1 MQIAPAAVRGGCF
14 SDWKARRMRMKNLKK
29 QGKRWLSLFVVTAMV
44 FVSVPQE
51 YLTVQAAETSENR
64 TEESKRETTSEVSA
78 AEERETTP
86 EVSAAEEGETKQT
99 DSDTEQSAAT
109 LEREESVETE
119 TTQTETKTVSSEPE
133 TESETKQETETKETE
148 TKTEGQTET
157 KTEEQTETETATLE
171 QETTSET
178 EETSEILT
186 TETETTE
193 EETTETET
201 TEEVKLEGEDNTARA
216 GGVPEIDKSQ
226 IKAEG
231 TGYTIN
237 YNSNGAITS
246 ISDNTNVTWKLDR
259 NGTLEVTGT
268 GDICRGNNYNPPW
281 ASYTREI
288 KAARINLQNATQASN
303 LFSDCTNL
311 TNIDLSDFKT
321 DKVKSMCGMFEDC
334 NSLTSEEL
342 NPYLEKFNTVNVTD
356 MSYMFENCSSL
367 TYLDLSA
374 FDTTNVTDMNYM
386 FLGCKTLTNL
396 NLSNFDTNKVKYMS
410 EMFKNCELLEHLD
423 LSSFNSENVIRMQ
436 SMFENCNSLKS
447 LELTKWTIN
456 NSLLIGMFKNC
467 NSLTDLNLSDWNFA
481 KTTDISE
488 LFYNCK
494 SLTNLTL
501 TNWNTSDITTVTNMF
516 YGCDSLEKL
525 DLSSLDLNNVTS
537 YNYSN
542 LLINN
547 EALVYIVCPPNLIK
561 GFNLPERK
569 ENAWRLETG
578 KKVTGLVTNSPEP
591 VTIYRNKTAG
601 IEFLGENCT
610 LQDASG
616 NALDLV
622 VSTVES
628 GTFGEKIVELGTK
641 DDIIFTIKPETDYT
655 VKSVTLALGEESTL
669 VLEKGSEPDQ
679 YILSPLDKEKGY
691 TRDEQIKIETV
702 PVAETTLSLT
712 YHTRIEDAIV
722 SNGTKEEKNKPKS
735 VQISNAKDT
744 SLYVKLNNAD
754 NTDFQEPVLY
764 LTIGEGGERQR
775 ITYSLNTEDTTDA
788 EKALLKQEYKIFR
801 LGRLHEDASV
811 EVTTQYILSDD
822 DIAHDN
828 TGDILWVIDKTGRLK
843 ITGKGALPRNSDGYP
858 VWYEHREQITSA
870 VVEWTATGDCR
881 YLFESCVNLTEVDLS
896 RFDVSDVRGF
906 YHMFNN
912 CQSLTSLDLSSLD
925 MQNATNTDY
934 MLNGC
939 TSLTEIKTPR
949 NLGEDIV
956 LPYKQEIQWRL
967 EDGTPVTVA
976 SKEEKESVTIDANRV
991 AIAFERDYYSA
1002 ENSFVIKDTNGNELK
1017 NGLLVPIGS
1026 KDAVTFTVEPAEGY
1040 VVRTAQINSQDST
1053 ITVETGTGINQFVVS
1068 PQDMEAGYKKD
1079 ERISI
1084 TTDTVQQYPMEINY
1098 SCGLNE
1104 IENVIIA
1111 NGSLWQEGK
1120 PSTLST
1126 SNAYDTA
1133 LYIKL
1138 NTTKQGIWRPRI
1150 EVSSTNA
1157 NGQHYYSKTLIC
1169 KQDTAL
1175 MTEKEKELSEQ
1186 GYYIYSL
1193 GGLYGDTKVDIDLS
1207 QYFQVQFTVEGFP
1220 GNVRLVHYIDNGS
1233 DPTTGKKRWIQE
1245 EIKDT
1250 LLMEKDRDTYLQ
1262 AIWEDKDSANKWCRP
1277 VFVADDPNAYL
1288 NTFSTEG
1295 IEGEV
1300 QNIRIYQDTKIDVI
1314 FSPHVI
1320 SLEYTLGDLTQ
1331 ITTNEGASITEDQRE
1346 LLIFSGDSVSLSFGL
1361 LEGLELRNVSDNM
1374 GYGWNVSENN
1384 GRYTI
1389 TLPDITR
1396 LYDIEKLQIEVYDAQ
1411 GRTALSEANCQ
1422 VTVKFRN
1429 AVKNIPV
1436 YTGEAIEAATVTVRA
1451 QYMRNNAKPAWVT
1464 LIKDKNFTVSY
1475 VNNINAGEAQMI
1487 ITAVPDSKQFR
1498 GSYIYNFT
1506 IEKAQAPES
1515 QSKIIQVEI
1524 KDQQYTQQANL
1535 SELFRIE
1542 NSDGKEMKPVRYRLS
1557 TSYNKGDV
1565 LVKEQDPTIEG
1576 SILTY
1581 TIRSDA
1587 DKTSPMANLLVYA
1600 EFDNY
1605 QDCELQINIQVVKKQ
1620 KLVLGGAIT
1629 VSDKEYDGKEV
1640 VFNTDGLQILSVE
1653 GSSEPASAEIL
1664 AQIKQELTY
1673 HYTGIDGTV
1682 YDSEQSPLNVG
1693 TYKVQA
1699 KVAEKSLDYKS
1710 DYMEV
1715 GTFKIVQRNIK
1726 VTAEDVKLYL
1736 DDTIPTQYGYHI
1748 EGLAEGDNLSTYT
1761 FLSCPIQS
1769 TATLAEYPIIV
1780 QTTAVKIANSE
1791 GKDVT
1796 ANYQITAQ
1804 DGKLTVCTPEPGS
1817 YTVTYKMSDPLRP
1830 ELDIKRSGN
1839 EAGKLIEK
1847 PVDPIAD
1854 GYVFLGWFTDAA
1866 STKEWNFAVDI
1877 IQSDITLYAGWSRTV
1892 SEDSGIALCVQE
1904 ILPQTYTGKALKPSV
1919 TVFAADGKTRLKLK
1933 TDYTVTYKNNTNAD
1947 TKTSDGDILQGGSL
1961 DDIDSSLPYVIITGK
1976 GNYAGKIYAN
1986 FHIEPAD
1993 ISKAESND
2001 SKFTLKYTDQFDEKP
2016 GKYASIVTQFKYQNK
2031 KLKYGIDYT
2040 LDVQKAGAESDSS
2053 AVSLNNKGQLPL
2065 TNGTYQLTITGIGN
2079 YSGVLSGKVL
2089 QVADKTKLLKNAKVS
2104 GISAVSNVTK
2114 EQLADG
2120 VEPNYDNL
2128 VVKLDNKILSKD
2140 TDYEVKCDDQ
2150 TNHAI
2155 GNATVL
2161 ITAKEESGYIGSKNV
2176 SFKITGAAFKANAVQ
2191 MTGWEDELPYTGKAL
2206 TQNQVVLKTND
2217 GKDLVYGTDYTTS
2230 YKNNIKKGNA
2240 TIVFTAKPSSGYTG
2254 SFSKKFKIVPMDL
2267 STALNKEDLLID
2279 GAERTDSGWKLSES
2293 VPYQKGGATA
2303 ADKISLQL
2311 KATGTTLIAGKGKDY
2326 TVSYTNNKELGTAS
2340 MILKGAGNYTGEIT
2354 IPFEIEKAS
2363 LSSLYE
2369 EGRVTI
2375 TSASIKVSYSYYD
2388 KDKTELKNSDTEF
2401 KPAVTIKDGKSKL
2414 KEGVDYTIKYLEN
2427 TRGELEDSNVLTAT
2441 IKGLGNYA
2449 IPDDDDEISLEISVN
2464 RINLSKKPVKVYWDN
2479 EDGKYTYTGEEIRPS
2494 IEVEYSPGTH
2504 KEDADEPYNPPQY
2517 DDDGNEKY
2525 PQITV
2530 RDWESISEGSDY
2542 RVEYSKNIAKGTAT
2556 IKIIGIGGYTGSVSK
2571 TFKITSK
2578 EIYYK
2583 ASEPD
2588 DEYEEDYE

>member
-1 MQIAPAAVRGGCF
+1 
-14 SDWKARRMRMKNLKK
+14 MRMKNLKK

-64 TEESKRETTSEVSA
+64 TEESERETTSEVSA
-78 AEERETTP
+78 AQQRETTP
-86 EVSAAEEGETKQT
+86 EVSAAEEGETKQL

-119 TTQTETKTVSSEPE
+119 TTQTETKSVSSEPE
-133 TESETKQETETKETE
+133 TESETKQETETKEPE
-148 TKTEGQTET
+148 TQTEGQTET
-157 KTEEQTETETATLE
+157 QTEGQTETETATSE
-171 QETTSET
+171 QETTSETEET

-201 TEEVKLEGEDNTARA
+201 TEEVKPEGEDNTARA
-216 GGVPEIDKSQ
+216 GGVPEIDTSQ
-226 IKAEG
+226 ILAEG
-231 TGYTIN
+231 DGYT
-237 YNSNGAITS
+237 G
-246 ISDNTNVTWKLDR
+246 DVKWVLDR

-268 GDICRGNNYNPPW
+268 GECCKDNTSPPW
-281 ASYTREI
+281 KDYKSSI
-288 KAARINLQNATQASN
+288 KAARINVKGATLACN
-303 LFSDCTNL
+303 LFNGCENL
-311 TNIDLSDFKT
+311 TKIDLSGFET
-321 DKVKSMCGMFEDC
+321 DNITAMYRMFQGC
-334 NSLTSEEL
+334 SSLTSEEL
-342 NPYLEKFNTVNVTD
+342 NASLKNINTSKVTNMID
-356 MSYMFENCSSL
+356 MFYGCSLL
-367 TYLDLSA
+367 TNLDLSA
-374 FDTTNVTDMNYM
+374 FDTINVTNMSYM
-386 FLGCKTLTNL
+386 FQNCSSLTNL
-396 NLSNFDTNKVKYMS
+396 
-410 EMFKNCELLEHLD
+410 D
-423 LSSFNSENVIRMQ
+423 LSTFNTTNVVNM
-436 SMFENCNSLKS
+436 SYMFDGCR
-447 LELTKWTIN
+447 
-456 NSLLIGMFKNC
+456 
-467 NSLTDLNLSDWNFA
+467 SLTDLNLNFNIFSTSNVTNMSCMFQNCSSLTDLDLSTFDVANITGSANILNMFRDCSSLTDLNLRGWNFA
-481 KTTDISE
+481 KATDIAY
-488 LFYNCK
+488 LFSGCK
-494 SLTNLTL
+494 SLTNLNL
-501 TNWNTSDITTVTNMF
+501 TDWNTSNITRIENMF
-516 YGCDSLEKL
+516 EGCESLKDL
-525 DLSSLDLNNVTS
+525 NLSSLDLSKVTS
-537 YNYSN
+537 GYSSWLKYN
-542 LLINN
+542 NN
-547 EALVYIVCPPNLIK
+547 ALESITCPAKPRSGI
-561 GFNLPERK
+561 NLPVREG
-569 ENAWRLETG
+569 NAWRDSTG
-578 KKVTGLVTNSPEP
+578 KKLTLLPTSDAFG
-591 VTIYRNKTAG
+591 TISRNKMAG

-628 GTFGEKIVELGTK
+628 GTFGEKIVDLGTK
-641 DDIIFTIKPETDYT
+641 ESVTFTIKPDTGYT

-722 SNGTKEEKNKPKS
+722 SNGTKEEKNKPES

-764 LTIGEGGERQR
+764 LTIGESGERQR
-775 ITYSLNTEDTTDA
+775 ITYCLSTEDATDA
-788 EKALLKQEYKIFR
+788 EKALLEQGYKIFR

-843 ITGKGALPRNSDGYP
+843 ITGKGALPCNSDGYP
-858 VWYEHREQITSA
+858 VWYEYREQITSA
-870 VVEWTATGDCR
+870 VVEWTATGNCF
-881 YLFESCVNLTEVDLS
+881 YLFKDCTNLTEVDLS
-896 RFDVSDVRGF
+896 GFDVSDVWGF
-906 YHMFNN
+906 ECMFYN

-934 MLNGC
+934 MLDGC

-949 NLGEDIV
+949 NLGKDIV

-1002 ENSFVIKDTNGNELK
+1002 ENSFVIKDADGNELK

-1026 KDAVTFTVEPAEGY
+1026 KDAVTFTAEPVEGY

-1053 ITVETGTGINQFVVS
+1053 IMVETGTGINQFVIS

-1361 LEGLELRNVSDNM
+1361 LEGLELQNISS
-1374 GYGWNVSENN
+1374 GWNVQKND
-1384 GRYTI
+1384 GKYTI
-1389 TLPDITR
+1389 TLSDMTHLFDVSQLRI
-1396 LYDIEKLQIEVYDAQ
+1396 DVYDPQNRISLADS
-1411 GRTALSEANCQ
+1411 GCE
-1422 VTVKFRN
+1422 VKLTFRHFR
-1429 AVKNIPV
+1429 KNIPV
-1436 YTGEAIEAATVTVRA
+1436 YTGEAIEADTVRVSVMVESGK
-1451 QYMRNNAKPAWVT
+1451 YYKPVQ
-1464 LIKDKNFTVSY
+1464 LNPKDFTVSY
-1475 VNNINAGEAQMI
+1475 ANNINAGEAQII
-1487 ITAVPDSKQFR
+1487 ITAAPNSKQYR
-1498 GSYIYNFT
+1498 GTYIHTFT
-1506 IEKAQAPES
+1506 IEKAQGPKG
-1515 QSKIIQVEI
+1515 QSKIIQAET
-1524 KDQQYTQQANL
+1524 KDQQYTYQANL

-1576 SILTY
+1576 NILTY

-1710 DYMEV
+1710 DYMDV

-1726 VTAEDVKLYL
+1726 VTAEDVRLYR

-1804 DGKLTVCTPEPGS
+1804 DGKLTVCEPEPGS
-1817 YTVTYKMSDPLRP
+1817 YMVTYKMSDPLRP
-1830 ELDIKRSGN
+1830 EFDIKRSGN

-1847 PVDPIAD
+1847 PVDPIVD

-2104 GISAVSNVTK
+2104 GISAVSNVMK
-2114 EQLADG
+2114 DQLEKG
-2120 VEPNYDNL
+2120 VELDSFE
-2128 VVKLDNKILSKD
+2128 VKLNGITLTKD
-2140 TDYEVKCDDQ
+2140 TDYEVKYIN
-2150 TNHAI
+2150 NHAI

-2161 ITAKEESGYIGSKNV
+2161 ITAKEQSGYIGSKSV
-2176 SFKITGAAFKANAVQ
+2176 SFKIKGAAFKANAVQ

-2326 TVSYTNNKELGTAS
+2326 TVSYANNKELGTAS
-2340 MILKGAGNYTGEIT
+2340 MTLKGAGNYTGEIM

-2375 TSASIKVSYSYYD
+2375 TSQSIKVTYSRPKGED
-2388 KDKTELKNSDTEF
+2388 GEEGDLKNPDTEF

-2414 KEGVDYTIKYLEN
+2414 KEGVDYTIEYSSNKRED
-2427 TRGELEDSNVLTAT
+2427 LEDSNTLTAT

-2449 IPDDDDEISLEISVN
+2449 VPNDDEISLEISVN
-2464 RINLSKKPVKVYWDN
+2464 RKSLVNKVKVEY
-2479 EDGKYTYTGEEIRPS
+2479 EKTHIYTGEEIRPA
-2494 IEVEYSPGTH
+2494 IDVEYLTGTH
-2504 KEDADEPYNPPQY
+2504 KEEESYDPPKYDENDEEIMKPV
-2517 DDDGNEKY
+2517 
-2525 PQITV
+2525 TV

-2571 TFKITSK
+2571 TFQITSK
-2578 EIYYK
+2578 EIYNK
-2583 ASEPD
+2583 DREPD
-2588 DEYEEDYE
+2588 DEDWEEDFE

>member
-1 MQIAPAAVRGGCF
+1 
-14 SDWKARRMRMKNLKK
+14 MRMKNLKK

-64 TEESKRETTSEVSA
+64 TGESERETTSEVSA
-78 AEERETTP
+78 AEQEETTP
-86 EVSAAEEGETKQT
+86 EVSAAEEEETKQP
-99 DSDTEQSAAT
+99 DSDTEQSDNTA
-109 LEREESVETE
+109 LDQEESAVETGTTEAETE
-119 TTQTETKTVSSEPE
+119 TMSSEQE

-157 KTEEQTETETATLE
+157 ETATSE

-201 TEEVKLEGEDNTARA
+201 TEEVKPESEDNIARA
-216 GGVPEIDKSQ
+216 GGVPEIDENQ
-226 IKAEG
+226 IKAQG
-231 TGYTIN
+231 NGYTTDGKN
-237 YNSNGAITS
+237 NP
-246 ISDNTNVTWKLDR
+246 DVTWVLDQ
-259 NGTLEVTGT
+259 NGTLEVIGT
-268 GDICRGNNYNPPW
+268 GECCRNNAMPSWYSY
-281 ASYTREI
+281 ASSI
-288 KAARINLQNATQASN
+288 KAARINVKGATLACN
-303 LFSDCTNL
+303 LFNGCVNL
-311 TNIDLSDFKT
+311 TKIDLSGFET
-321 DKVKSMCGMFEDC
+321 DNITAMYRMFQGC
-334 NSLTSEEL
+334 SSLTSEEL
-342 NPYLEKFNTVNVTD
+342 NASLKNINTSKVTNMLYMFYDCSSLTDLDLSAFNTTKVTNMHGMFDSCSSLINLDLSTFNTTNVVD
-356 MSYMFENCSSL
+356 MSYMFYGCSSLTDLNLNFNIFSTSNVTNMSCMFENCSSL
-367 TYLDLSA
+367 TELDLST
-374 FDTTNVTDMNYM
+374 FDISNVTGSAGILNM
-386 FLGCKTLTNL
+386 FRDC
-396 NLSNFDTNKVKYMS
+396 S
-410 EMFKNCELLEHLD
+410 
-423 LSSFNSENVIRMQ
+423 
-436 SMFENCNSLKS
+436 
-447 LELTKWTIN
+447 
-456 NSLLIGMFKNC
+456 
-467 NSLTDLNLSDWNFA
+467 SLTDLNLKGWNFA
-481 KTTDISE
+481 KATDIAC
-488 LFYNCK
+488 LFNGCK
-494 SLTNLTL
+494 SLTNLNL
-501 TNWNTSDITTVTNMF
+501 TDWNTSNITRIDNMF
-516 YGCDSLEKL
+516 DGCESLKHL
-525 DLSSLDLNNVTS
+525 DLSSLDLSNVTS
-537 YNYSN
+537 SGYASWLKYNN
-542 LLINN
+542 
-547 EALVYIVCPPNLIK
+547 ALESIICPAKPRSGI
-561 GFNLPERK
+561 NLPVREG
-569 ENAWRLETG
+569 NAWRDSTG
-578 KKVTGLVTNSPEP
+578 KRLTLLPTSDAFG
-591 VTIYRNKTAG
+591 TISRDKMAG
-601 IEFLGENCT
+601 IRFLGENCT

-628 GTFGEKIVELGTK
+628 VSFVEKIVELGTK
-641 DDIIFTIKPETDYT
+641 DDITFTVKPDTGYT
-655 VKSVTLALGEESTL
+655 VKSVILESGEESTL
-669 VLEKGSEPDQ
+669 VLERGSEPDQ

-702 PVAETTLSLT
+702 PVAETKLSLT
-712 YHTRIEDAIV
+712 YHTRIEDTIV
-722 SNGTKEEKNKPKS
+722 SNGTTETKNKPES

-788 EKALLKQEYKIFR
+788 EKALLKQGYKIFR
-801 LGRLHEDASV
+801 LGRLHEDVSV

-881 YLFESCVNLTEVDLS
+881 YLFESCINLTEVDLS

-912 CQSLTSLDLSSLD
+912 CQSLTRLDLSSLD

-934 MLNGC
+934 MLDGC
-939 TSLTEIKTPR
+939 TSLTEIKTPH

-967 EDGTPVTVA
+967 ADGTPVTVA

-1026 KDAVTFTVEPAEGY
+1026 KDAVTFTAEPAEGY
-1040 VVRTAQINSQDST
+1040 VVKNAQTNSQDST

-1300 QNIRIYQDTKIDVI
+1300 QNVRIYQDTKIDV
-1314 FSPHVI
+1314 FLSAHTI

-1331 ITTNEGASITEDQRE
+1331 ITTSEGAFISDDQRD
-1346 LLIFSGDSVSLSFGL
+1346 LIIVNGDSVSLSFGL

-1374 GYGWNVSENN
+1374 GYGWNVEENN

-1389 TLPDITR
+1389 TFPDITR
-1396 LYDIEKLQIEVYDAQ
+1396 LYDIKTLYIEIYDPQ
-1411 GRTALSEANCQ
+1411 NRTSLSDPEANCQ
-1422 VTVKFRN
+1422 VTLNFRHFP
-1429 AVKNIPV
+1429 KNIPV
-1436 YTGEAIEAATVTVRA
+1436 YTGKAIEADYVKVQVRS
-1451 QYMRNNAKPAWVT
+1451 YNSVGKPRWVT
-1464 LIKDKNFTVSY
+1464 LSKDKDFTVSY
-1475 VNNINAGEAQMI
+1475 VNNVNAGEAQMI
-1487 ITAVPDSKQFR
+1487 ITVVPNSREFR
-1498 GSYIYNFT
+1498 GSYIHTFT

-1565 LVKEQDPTIEG
+1565 LIKEQDPTIEG

-1587 DKTSPMANLLVYA
+1587 DKTSPMANLVVYA

-1605 QDCELQINIQVVKKQ
+1605 HDCELQINIQVVKKQ

-1629 VSDKEYDGKEV
+1629 VLDKEYDGKEV

-1664 AQIKQELTY
+1664 VQIKQELTY

-1726 VTAEDVKLYL
+1726 VTAEDVRLYR

-1804 DGKLTVCTPEPGS
+1804 DGKLTVCEPEPGS
-1817 YTVTYKMSDPLRP
+1817 YMVTYKMSDPLCP
-1830 ELDIKRSGN
+1830 EFDIKRSGN

-1947 TKTSDGDILQGGSL
+1947 TKTFSDGDIPQGGRGENL
-1961 DDIDSSLPYVIITGK
+1961 DDTSEGFDKRLPYVIITGK
-1976 GNYAGKIYAN
+1976 GNYTGKVYVN

-2001 SKFTLKYTDQFDEKP
+2001 SKFTLKYTDQFEAKP

-2031 KLKYGIDYT
+2031 KLKYGTNLDYI
-2040 LDVQKAGAESDSS
+2040 LDVQKAGAQSDSS

-2065 TNGTYQLTITGIGN
+2065 TNGTYQLTIIGKGN

-2104 GISAVSNVTK
+2104 GISAVSNVMK
-2114 EQLADG
+2114 EDLADG
-2120 VEPNYDNL
+2120 VKQPSL
-2128 VVKLDNKILSKD
+2128 VVMLDNKTLSPD
-2140 TDYEVKCDDQ
+2140 TDYEVKYIN
-2150 TNHAI
+2150 NHAI

-2161 ITAKEESGYIGSKNV
+2161 ITAKEQSGYIGSKNV

-2311 KATGTTLIAGKGKDY
+2311 KETGTTLIAGKGKDY
-2326 TVSYTNNKELGTAS
+2326 TVTYTNNKELGTAS

-2375 TSASIKVSYSYYD
+2375 TSQSIKVTYSRPKGED
-2388 KDKTELKNSDTEF
+2388 GEEGDLKNPDTEF

-2414 KEGVDYTIKYLEN
+2414 KEGVDYTIEYSSNKRED
-2427 TRGELEDSNVLTAT
+2427 LEDSNTLTAT

-2449 IPDDDDEISLEISVN
+2449 VPNDDEISLEISVN
-2464 RINLSKKPVKVYWDN
+2464 RKSLVNKVKVEY
-2479 EDGKYTYTGEEIRPS
+2479 EKTHIYTGEEIRPA
-2494 IEVEYSPGTH
+2494 IDVEYLTGTH
-2504 KEDADEPYNPPQY
+2504 KEDADEPYDPPQY
-2517 DDDGNEKY
+2517 DKDGNEKY

-2571 TFKITSK
+2571 TFNITSK

-2583 ASEPD
+2583 ASDPD

>member
-1 MQIAPAAVRGGCF
+1 M
-14 SDWKARRMRMKNLKK
+14 
-29 QGKRWLSLFVVTAMV
+29 
-44 FVSVPQE
+44 
-51 YLTVQAAETSENR
+51 
-64 TEESKRETTSEVSA
+64 
-78 AEERETTP
+78 
-86 EVSAAEEGETKQT
+86 
-99 DSDTEQSAAT
+99 
-109 LEREESVETE
+109 
-119 TTQTETKTVSSEPE
+119 
-133 TESETKQETETKETE
+133 
-148 TKTEGQTET
+148 
-157 KTEEQTETETATLE
+157 
-171 QETTSET
+171 
-178 EETSEILT
+178 
-186 TETETTE
+186 
-193 EETTETET
+193 
-201 TEEVKLEGEDNTARA
+201 
-216 GGVPEIDKSQ
+216 
-226 IKAEG
+226 
-231 TGYTIN
+231 
-237 YNSNGAITS
+237 
-246 ISDNTNVTWKLDR
+246 
-259 NGTLEVTGT
+259 
-268 GDICRGNNYNPPW
+268 
-281 ASYTREI
+281 
-288 KAARINLQNATQASN
+288 
-303 LFSDCTNL
+303 
-311 TNIDLSDFKT
+311 
-321 DKVKSMCGMFEDC
+321 
-334 NSLTSEEL
+334 
-342 NPYLEKFNTVNVTD
+342 
-356 MSYMFENCSSL
+356 
-367 TYLDLSA
+367 
-374 FDTTNVTDMNYM
+374 
-386 FLGCKTLTNL
+386 
-396 NLSNFDTNKVKYMS
+396 
-410 EMFKNCELLEHLD
+410 
-423 LSSFNSENVIRMQ
+423 
-436 SMFENCNSLKS
+436 
-447 LELTKWTIN
+447 
-456 NSLLIGMFKNC
+456 
-467 NSLTDLNLSDWNFA
+467 
-481 KTTDISE
+481 
-488 LFYNCK
+488 
-494 SLTNLTL
+494 
-501 TNWNTSDITTVTNMF
+501 
-516 YGCDSLEKL
+516 
-525 DLSSLDLNNVTS
+525 
-537 YNYSN
+537 
-542 LLINN
+542 
-547 EALVYIVCPPNLIK
+547 
-561 GFNLPERK
+561 
-569 ENAWRLETG
+569 
-578 KKVTGLVTNSPEP
+578 
-591 VTIYRNKTAG
+591 
-601 IEFLGENCT
+601 
-610 LQDASG
+610 
-616 NALDLV
+616 
-622 VSTVES
+622 
-628 GTFGEKIVELGTK
+628 
-641 DDIIFTIKPETDYT
+641 
-655 VKSVTLALGEESTL
+655 
-669 VLEKGSEPDQ
+669 
-679 YILSPLDKEKGY
+679 
-691 TRDEQIKIETV
+691 
-702 PVAETTLSLT
+702 
-712 YHTRIEDAIV
+712 
-722 SNGTKEEKNKPKS
+722 
-735 VQISNAKDT
+735 
-744 SLYVKLNNAD
+744 
-754 NTDFQEPVLY
+754 
-764 LTIGEGGERQR
+764 
-775 ITYSLNTEDTTDA
+775 
-788 EKALLKQEYKIFR
+788 
-801 LGRLHEDASV
+801 
-811 EVTTQYILSDD
+811 
-822 DIAHDN
+822 
-828 TGDILWVIDKTGRLK
+828 
-843 ITGKGALPRNSDGYP
+843 
-858 VWYEHREQITSA
+858 
-870 VVEWTATGDCR
+870 
-881 YLFESCVNLTEVDLS
+881 
-896 RFDVSDVRGF
+896 
-906 YHMFNN
+906 
-912 CQSLTSLDLSSLD
+912 
-925 MQNATNTDY
+925 
-934 MLNGC
+934 
-939 TSLTEIKTPR
+939 
-949 NLGEDIV
+949 
-956 LPYKQEIQWRL
+956 
-967 EDGTPVTVA
+967 
-976 SKEEKESVTIDANRV
+976 
-991 AIAFERDYYSA
+991 
-1002 ENSFVIKDTNGNELK
+1002 
-1017 NGLLVPIGS
+1017 
-1026 KDAVTFTVEPAEGY
+1026 
-1040 VVRTAQINSQDST
+1040 
-1053 ITVETGTGINQFVVS
+1053 
-1068 PQDMEAGYKKD
+1068 
-1079 ERISI
+1079 
-1084 TTDTVQQYPMEINY
+1084 
-1098 SCGLNE
+1098 
-1104 IENVIIA
+1104 
-1111 NGSLWQEGK
+1111 
-1120 PSTLST
+1120 
-1126 SNAYDTA
+1126 
-1133 LYIKL
+1133 
-1138 NTTKQGIWRPRI
+1138 
-1150 EVSSTNA
+1150 
-1157 NGQHYYSKTLIC
+1157 
-1169 KQDTAL
+1169 
-1175 MTEKEKELSEQ
+1175 
-1186 GYYIYSL
+1186 
-1193 GGLYGDTKVDIDLS
+1193 
-1207 QYFQVQFTVEGFP
+1207 
-1220 GNVRLVHYIDNGS
+1220 
-1233 DPTTGKKRWIQE
+1233 
-1245 EIKDT
+1245 
-1250 LLMEKDRDTYLQ
+1250 
-1262 AIWEDKDSANKWCRP
+1262 
-1277 VFVADDPNAYL
+1277 FVADDPNAYL

-1300 QNIRIYQDTKIDVI
+1300 QNVRIYQDTKIDVI

-1361 LEGLELRNVSDNM
+1361 LEGLELQNVSDNL
-1374 GYGWNVSENN
+1374 GYGWNVEKNN

-1576 SILTY
+1576 NILTY

-1710 DYMEV
+1710 DYMDV

-1726 VTAEDVKLYL
+1726 VTAEDVRLYR

-1769 TATLAEYPIIV
+1769 TATIAEYPIIV

-1804 DGKLTVCTPEPGS
+1804 DGKLTVCEPEPGS

-1839 EAGKLIEK
+1839 EAGMLIEK
-1847 PVDPIAD
+1847 PVDPIAE

-1904 ILPQTYTGKALKPSV
+1904 ILPQTYIGKALKPSV

-1947 TKTSDGDILQGGSL
+1947 TKTFSDGDIPQGGRGENL
-1961 DDIDSSLPYVIITGK
+1961 DDTSEGFDKRLPYVIITGK
-1976 GNYAGKIYAN
+1976 GNYTGKVYVN

-2001 SKFTLKYTDQFDEKP
+2001 SKFTLKYTDQFEAKP

-2031 KLKYGIDYT
+2031 KLKYGTNLDYI
-2040 LDVQKAGAESDSS
+2040 LDVQKAGAQSDSS

-2104 GISAVSNVTK
+2104 GISAVSNVMK
-2114 EQLADG
+2114 EDLADG
-2120 VEPNYDNL
+2120 VKQPSL
-2128 VVKLDNKILSKD
+2128 VVMLDNKTLSPD
-2140 TDYEVKCDDQ
+2140 TDYEVKYIN
-2150 TNHAI
+2150 NHAI

-2176 SFKITGAAFKANAVQ
+2176 SFKIKGAAFKANAVQ

-2267 STALNKEDLLID
+2267 STALDKEDLLID

-2326 TVSYTNNKELGTAS
+2326 TVSYTNNKDLGTAF
-2340 MILKGAGNYTGEIT
+2340 MILKGAGNYTGEVT
-2354 IPFEIEKAS
+2354 ISFDIERAS

-2375 TSASIKVSYSYYD
+2375 TSQSIKVAYSHS
-2388 KDKTELKNSDTEF
+2388 KDEDGEEGDLKNSDTVFE
-2401 KPAVTIKDGKSKL
+2401 PAVTIKDGKSKL
-2414 KEGVDYTIKYLEN
+2414 KKGVDYTIEYSSNKRED
-2427 TRGELEDSNVLTAT
+2427 LEDSNVLTAT
-2441 IKGLGNYA
+2441 IRGTGNHYVL
-2449 IPDDDDEISLEISVN
+2449 DDEISLEISVN
-2464 RINLSKKPVKVYWDN
+2464 RKSLVNKVKVEY
-2479 EDGKYTYTGEEIRPS
+2479 EKTHIYTGEEIRPA
-2494 IEVEYSPGTH
+2494 IDVEYLTGTH
-2504 KEDADEPYNPPQY
+2504 KEDADEPYDPPRY
-2517 DDDGNEKY
+2517 DKDGNEKY

-2571 TFKITSK
+2571 TFQITSK

-2583 ASEPD
+2583 ASDPD

>member
-1 MQIAPAAVRGGCF
+1 
-14 SDWKARRMRMKNLKK
+14 MKNLKK

-64 TEESKRETTSEVSA
+64 TEESERETTSEVSA
-78 AEERETTP
+78 ADQRETTP
-86 EVSAAEEGETKQT
+86 EVSEEEETKQP

-148 TKTEGQTET
+148 TQTEG
-157 KTEEQTETETATLE
+157 QTETETATSE
-171 QETTSET
+171 QETTSETEET

-201 TEEVKLEGEDNTARA
+201 TEEVKLEVEDNTARA
-216 GGVPEIDKSQ
+216 GGVPEFDEDQKI
-226 IKAEG
+226 AFG
-231 TGYTIN
+231 YGYTLT
-237 YNSNGAITS
+237 YNSDGS
-246 ISDNTNVTWKLDR
+246 IASRKENRNVTWKLDN
-259 NGTLEVTGT
+259 NGTLEVIGT
-268 GDICRGNNYNPPW
+268 GDICPGGSFYPSWSSNNPDNLNNKDY
-281 ASYTREI
+281 SSQI
-288 KAARINLQNATQASN
+288 KAARINLKGATQAAH
-303 LFSDCTNL
+303 LFQNCYNL
-311 TNIDLSDFKT
+311 TKIDLIDFET
-321 DKVKSMCGMFEDC
+321 DKIVSMEGMFDSC
-334 NSLTSEEL
+334 KSLTSEEL
-342 NPYLEKFNTVNVTD
+342 NAFLKNINTSNVKAMD
-356 MSYMFENCSSL
+356 YMFGHCSSL
-367 TYLDLSA
+367 TNLDLSN
-374 FDTTNVTDMNYM
+374 FDTTNVTDMYGMFEYCSSLTSLDLSRFDTSKVTSISRMFCGCTSLPELDLDSFNTENVKIAEQM
-386 FLGCKTLTNL
+386 FLGCTSLKNL
-396 NLSNFDTNKVKYMS
+396 DLHSWVINNLSAG
-410 EMFKNCELLEHLD
+410 
-423 LSSFNSENVIRMQ
+423 
-436 SMFENCNSLKS
+436 SMFEDC
-447 LELTKWTIN
+447 T
-456 NSLLIGMFKNC
+456 
-467 NSLTDLNLSDWNFA
+467 SLTDINLSGWSFGA
-481 KTTDISE
+481 SG
-488 LFYNCK
+488 LRRMFYNCK
-494 SLTNLTL
+494 SLTKLDIS
-501 TNWNTSDITTVTNMF
+501 NWNTSNVTDITDMF
-516 YGCDSLEKL
+516 YGCDALESL
-525 DLSSLDLNNVTS
+525 DLSSLDLNKVTLGGDTWLTNNKALES
-537 YNYSN
+537 IICPANLSTSN
-542 LLINN
+542 I
-547 EALVYIVCPPNLIK
+547 
-561 GFNLPERK
+561 NLPER
-569 ENAWRLETG
+569 EGNAWRLPDG
-578 KKVTGLVTNSPEP
+578 KKVTLLPTSNES
-591 VTIYRNKTAG
+591 VTISRNKKAG

-610 LQDASG
+610 LQG
-616 NALDLV
+616 LLDLV
-622 VSTVES
+622 GSKL
-628 GTFGEKIVELGTK
+628 GTFGEKIVDLGTK
-641 DDIIFTIKPETDYT
+641 DDITFTIKPDTDYT

-669 VLEKGSEPDQ
+669 VLEKDSEPDQ

-712 YHTRIEDAIV
+712 YHTRIEDIIL
-722 SNGTKEEKNKPKS
+722 SNGTKEEKNKPES
-735 VQISNAKDT
+735 VQISNDKDT
-744 SLYVKLNNAD
+744 SLYVKLNNAY

-788 EKALLKQEYKIFR
+788 EKALLKQGYKIFR

-858 VWYEHREQITSA
+858 VWYEHRKQITSA
-870 VVEWTATGDCR
+870 VVEWTATGNCR
-881 YLFESCVNLTEVDLS
+881 YLFEGCINLTEVDLS
-896 RFDVSDVRGF
+896 GFDVSDVWGF
-906 YHMFNN
+906 ERMFYN

-934 MLNGC
+934 MLDEC

-949 NLGEDIV
+949 NLGKNIG
-956 LPYKQEIQWRL
+956 LPYRQEIQWRL

-1026 KDAVTFTVEPAEGY
+1026 KDAVTFTAEPAEGY

-1111 NGSLWQEGK
+1111 NGSLGQEGK

-1300 QNIRIYQDTKIDVI
+1300 QNVRIYQDTKIDVFLSAHTI
-1314 FSPHVI
+1314 A
-1320 SLEYTLGDLTQ
+1320 LEYTLGDLTQ
-1331 ITTNEGASITEDQRE
+1331 ITTSEGAFISDDQRD
-1346 LLIFSGDSVSLSFGL
+1346 LIVVNGDSVSLSFGL

-1374 GYGWNVSENN
+1374 GYGWNVEENN

-1389 TLPDITR
+1389 TFPDITR
-1396 LYDIEKLQIEVYDAQ
+1396 LYDIKTLYIEIYDPQ
-1411 GRTALSEANCQ
+1411 NRTSLSDPEANCQ
-1422 VTVKFRN
+1422 VTLNFRHFP
-1429 AVKNIPV
+1429 KNIPV
-1436 YTGEAIEAATVTVRA
+1436 YTGKAIEADYVKVQVRS
-1451 QYMRNNAKPAWVT
+1451 YNSVGKPRWVT
-1464 LIKDKNFTVSY
+1464 LSKDKDFTVSY
-1475 VNNINAGEAQMI
+1475 VNNVNAGEAQMI
-1487 ITAVPDSKQFR
+1487 ITVVPNSREFR
-1498 GSYIYNFT
+1498 GSYIHTFT

-1587 DKTSPMANLLVYA
+1587 DKTSPMANLVVYA

-1726 VTAEDVKLYL
+1726 VTAEDVRLYR

-1804 DGKLTVCTPEPGS
+1804 DGKLIVCEPEPGS

-1839 EAGKLIEK
+1839 EAGMLIEK

-1947 TKTSDGDILQGGSL
+1947 TKTFSDGDIPQGGRGENL
-1961 DDIDSSLPYVIITGK
+1961 DDTSEGFDKRLPYVIITGK
-1976 GNYAGKIYAN
+1976 GNYTGKVYAN

-1993 ISKAESND
+1993 ISKAESGD

-2104 GISAVSNVTK
+2104 GISAVSNVMK
-2114 EQLADG
+2114 DQLEKG
-2120 VEPNYDNL
+2120 VELDSFE
-2128 VVKLDNKILSKD
+2128 VKLNGITLTKD
-2140 TDYEVKCDDQ
+2140 TDYEVKYIN
-2150 TNHAI
+2150 NHAI

-2161 ITAKEESGYIGSKNV
+2161 ITAKEQSGYIGSKSV
-2176 SFKITGAAFKANAVQ
+2176 SFKIKGAAFKANAVQ
-2191 MTGWEDELPYTGKAL
+2191 MTGGEDELPYTGKAL

-2293 VPYQKGGATA
+2293 IPYQKGGATA

-2340 MILKGAGNYTGEIT
+2340 MTLKGAGNYTGEIM

-2375 TSASIKVSYSYYD
+2375 TSASIKVTYSRP
-2388 KDKTELKNSDTEF
+2388 KDEDGEEGDLKNSDTEF

-2414 KEGVDYTIKYLEN
+2414 KKEVDYTIEYSEN
-2427 TRGELEDSNVLTAT
+2427 TRGELEDSNVLKAT

-2449 IPDDDDEISLEISVN
+2449 IPDDEISLEISVN

-2504 KEDADEPYNPPQY
+2504 KEDADEPYDPPQY

-2571 TFKITSK
+2571 TFQITSK
-2578 EIYYK
+2578 EIYNK
-2583 ASEPD
+2583 DREPD
-2588 DEYEEDYE
+2588 DEDWEEDFE

>member
-1 MQIAPAAVRGGCF
+1 
-14 SDWKARRMRMKNLKK
+14 MRMKNLKK

-64 TEESKRETTSEVSA
+64 TEESERETTSEVSA
-78 AEERETTP
+78 AQQRETTP
-86 EVSAAEEGETKQT
+86 EVSAAEEGETKQL

-119 TTQTETKTVSSEPE
+119 TTQTETKSVSSEPE

-157 KTEEQTETETATLE
+157 QTEGQTETETATSE
-171 QETTSET
+171 QETTSETEET

-193 EETTETET
+193 EETTETES
-201 TEEVKLEGEDNTARA
+201 TEEVKPEGEDNTARA
-216 GGVPEIDKSQ
+216 GGVPEIDTSQ
-226 IKAEG
+226 ILAKG
-231 TGYTIN
+231 DGYT
-237 YNSNGAITS
+237 G
-246 ISDNTNVTWKLDR
+246 DVKWVLDQ

-268 GDICRGNNYNPPW
+268 GECCKDNTSPPW
-281 ASYTREI
+281 KDYKSSI
-288 KAARINLQNATQASN
+288 KAARINVKGATLACN
-303 LFSDCTNL
+303 LFNGCENL
-311 TNIDLSDFKT
+311 TKIDLSGFET
-321 DKVKSMCGMFEDC
+321 DNITAMYRMFQGC
-334 NSLTSEEL
+334 SSLTSEEL
-342 NPYLEKFNTVNVTD
+342 NASLKNINTSKVTN
-356 MSYMFENCSSL
+356 MIYMFYGCSLL
-367 TYLDLSA
+367 TDLDLSA
-374 FDTTNVTDMNYM
+374 FDTTKVTNM
-386 FLGCKTLTNL
+386 FCMFQNCSSLTNL
-396 NLSNFDTNKVKYMS
+396 
-410 EMFKNCELLEHLD
+410 D
-423 LSSFNSENVIRMQ
+423 LSTFN
-436 SMFENCNSLKS
+436 
-447 LELTKWTIN
+447 TIN
-456 NSLLIGMFKNC
+456 VVDMSYMFDGC
-467 NSLTDLNLSDWNFA
+467 RSLTDLNLNFNIFSTSNVTDMSCMFRSCSSLTELDLSTFDISNVTGSAGILSMFQNCSSLTTLNLKGWNFA
-481 KTTDISE
+481 KATDIAY
-488 LFYNCK
+488 LFNGCK
-494 SLTNLTL
+494 SLTNLNL
-501 TNWNTSDITTVTNMF
+501 TDWNTSNITRIENMF
-516 YGCDSLEKL
+516 EGCKSLKDL
-525 DLSSLDLNNVTS
+525 NLSSLDLSKVTS
-537 YNYSN
+537 GYTSWLKYNT
-542 LLINN
+542 
-547 EALVYIVCPPNLIK
+547 ALESIVCPSKPQTGIE
-561 GFNLPERK
+561 LPVREG
-569 ENAWRLETG
+569 NAWRDSTG
-578 KKVTGLVTNSPEP
+578 KKLTLLPTSDAFG
-591 VTIYRNKTAG
+591 TISRNKMAG
-601 IEFLGENCT
+601 IEFLGEKCT
-610 LQDASG
+610 LQDESG

-641 DDIIFTIKPETDYT
+641 DDITFTVKPDTGYT

-712 YHTRIEDAIV
+712 YHTRIEDTIV
-722 SNGTKEEKNKPKS
+722 SNGTKEEKNKPES

-828 TGDILWVIDKTGRLK
+828 TGDILWVIDNTGRLK

-881 YLFESCVNLTEVDLS
+881 YLFESCINLTEVDLS

-925 MQNATNTDY
+925 MQNAINTDY
-934 MLNGC
+934 MLDGC

-1026 KDAVTFTVEPAEGY
+1026 KDAVTFTAEPAEGY
-1040 VVRTAQINSQDST
+1040 VVKNAQTNSQDST

-1120 PSTLST
+1120 SSTLST

-1300 QNIRIYQDTKIDVI
+1300 QNVRIYQDTKIDV
-1314 FSPHVI
+1314 FLSAHTI

-1331 ITTNEGASITEDQRE
+1331 ITTSEGAFISDDQRD
-1346 LLIFSGDSVSLSFGL
+1346 LIIVNGDSVSLSFGL
-1361 LEGLELRNVSDNM
+1361 LEGLELQNVSDNL
-1374 GYGWNVSENN
+1374 GYGWNVEKNN

-1587 DKTSPMANLLVYA
+1587 DKTSPMANLVVYA

-1682 YDSEQSPLNVG
+1682 YDSEQSPLNIG

-1710 DYMEV
+1710 DYMDV

-1726 VTAEDVKLYL
+1726 VTAEDVRLYR

-1804 DGKLTVCTPEPGS
+1804 DGKLIVCEPEPGS

-1839 EAGKLIEK
+1839 EAGMLIEK
-1847 PVDPIAD
+1847 PVDPIVD

-1877 IQSDITLYAGWSRTV
+1877 IQSDIALYAGWSRVV
-1892 SEDSGIALCVQE
+1892 SEDSGVALCVQE

-1947 TKTSDGDILQGGSL
+1947 TKTFSDGDIPQGGRGENL
-1961 DDIDSSLPYVIITGK
+1961 DDTSEGFDKRLPYVIITGK
-1976 GNYAGKIYAN
+1976 GNYTGKVYVN

-2001 SKFTLKYTDQFDEKP
+2001 SKFTLKYTDQFEAKP

-2031 KLKYGIDYT
+2031 KLKYGTNLDYI
-2040 LDVQKAGAESDSS
+2040 LDVQKAGAQSDSS

-2104 GISAVSNVTK
+2104 GISAVSNVMK
-2114 EQLADG
+2114 EDLADG
-2120 VEPNYDNL
+2120 VKQPSL
-2128 VVKLDNKILSKD
+2128 VVMLDNKTLSPD
-2140 TDYEVKCDDQ
+2140 TDYEVKYIN
-2150 TNHAI
+2150 NHAI

-2267 STALNKEDLLID
+2267 STALNNEDLLID

-2326 TVSYTNNKELGTAS
+2326 TVSYANNKELGTAS
-2340 MILKGAGNYTGEIT
+2340 MTLKGAGNYTGEIM

-2375 TSASIKVSYSYYD
+2375 TSQSIKVTYSRPKGED
-2388 KDKTELKNSDTEF
+2388 GEEGDLKNPDTEF

-2414 KEGVDYTIKYLEN
+2414 KEGVDYTIEYSSNKRED
-2427 TRGELEDSNVLTAT
+2427 LEDSNTLTAT

-2449 IPDDDDEISLEISVN
+2449 VPNDDEISLEISVN
-2464 RINLSKKPVKVYWDN
+2464 RKSLVNKVKVEY
-2479 EDGKYTYTGEEIRPS
+2479 EKTHIYTGEEIQPA
-2494 IEVEYSPGTH
+2494 IDVEYLIGTH
-2504 KEDADEPYNPPQY
+2504 KEEESYDPPKYDENDEEIMKPV
-2517 DDDGNEKY
+2517 
-2525 PQITV
+2525 TV

-2571 TFKITSK
+2571 TFQITSK
-2578 EIYYK
+2578 EIYNKYR
-2583 ASEPD
+2583 EPD
-2588 DEYEEDYE
+2588 DEDWEEDFE

>member
-1 MQIAPAAVRGGCF
+1 
-14 SDWKARRMRMKNLKK
+14 MKNLKK
-29 QGKRWLSLFVVTAMV
+29 QGKRWLSLFVVTVMV

-64 TEESKRETTSEVSA
+64 TEESERETTSEVSA
-78 AEERETTP
+78 AEQRETTP
-86 EVSAAEEGETKQT
+86 EVSAAEEGETKQP
-99 DSDTEQSAAT
+99 DSDIEQSAAT

-119 TTQTETKTVSSEPE
+119 TTQTETKSVSSEPE
-133 TESETKQETETKETE
+133 TESETKQETETKEPE
-148 TKTEGQTET
+148 TQTEGQTET
-157 KTEEQTETETATLE
+157 QTEGQTETETATSE
-171 QETTSET
+171 QETTSETEET

-193 EETTETET
+193 EETTETES
-201 TEEVKLEGEDNTARA
+201 TEEVKPEDEDNIARA
-216 GGVPEIDKSQ
+216 GGVPTVDRDKEYASGYGYDSQ
-226 IKAEG
+226 GNENK
-231 TGYTIN
+231 
-237 YNSNGAITS
+237 
-246 ISDNTNVTWKLDR
+246 NVQWFLDK
-259 NGTLEVTGT
+259 NGTLEVTGS
-268 GDICRGNNYNPPW
+268 GEICHPTISTRRPPW
-281 ASYTREI
+281 YSYLSDI
-288 KAARINLQNATQASN
+288 KAARIKLKDATTAHH
-303 LFSDCTNL
+303 LFESCTNL
-311 TNIDLSDFKT
+311 TNVDLSEFDT
-321 DKVKSMCGMFEDC
+321 S
-334 NSLTSEEL
+334 NLTST
-342 NPYLEKFNTVNVTD
+342 EK
-356 MSYMFENCSSL
+356 MFYKCTSL
-367 TYLDLSA
+367 SNLDLSE
-374 FDTTNVTDMNYM
+374 FEQFNTSKVTSMNNM
-386 FLGCKTLTNL
+386 FGDCESLTNL
-396 NLSNFDTNKVKYMS
+396 NLGDFKTDSVTNMSGMFSNCKVLTDLDVSTFDTSKVTNMYGLFEGSSLK
-410 EMFKNCELLEHLD
+410 KLD
-423 LSSFNSENVIRMQ
+423 LSTWDTSNVTDMYHMFYNCSSLESLKLTDWNTRKVTRMTNIFFNCSSLSDFIIDGWNDFSSLTDMQ
-436 SMFENCNSLKS
+436 SMFAGCNSLTNLDLSNWNVSNITNMYHMFENCRSLKS
-447 LELTKWTIN
+447 LNLSNWNTEKLT
-456 NSLLIGMFKNC
+456 NC
-467 NSLTDLNLSDWNFA
+467 NWMFDSCSSLESLDLSDLNLNNAGTVDNMFWGCKALTSITGPAGLTKSGVTLPAKDGISWRRPDGS
-481 KTTDISE
+481 KTTVLVPNYSKPI
-488 LFYNCK
+488 
-494 SLTNLTL
+494 
-501 TNWNTSDITTVTNMF
+501 TVT
-516 YGCDSLEKL
+516 CD
-525 DLSSLDLNNVTS
+525 
-537 YNYSN
+537 
-542 LLINN
+542 
-547 EALVYIVCPPNLIK
+547 
-561 GFNLPERK
+561 
-569 ENAWRLETG
+569 
-578 KKVTGLVTNSPEP
+578 
-591 VTIYRNKTAG
+591 KTG

-616 NALDLV
+616 NDLDLV

-628 GTFGEKIVELGTK
+628 GTFGEKIVDLGTK
-641 DDIIFTIKPETDYT
+641 ESVTFTVKPATGYT

-722 SNGTKEEKNKPKS
+722 SNGTKEEKNKPES

-764 LTIGEGGERQR
+764 LTIGESGERQR
-775 ITYSLNTEDTTDA
+775 ITYCLSTEDVTDA
-788 EKALLKQEYKIFR
+788 EKALLEQGYKIFR

-870 VVEWTATGDCR
+870 VVEWTATGNCF
-881 YLFESCVNLTEVDLS
+881 YLFKDCTNLTEVDLS
-896 RFDVSDVRGF
+896 GFDVSDVWGF
-906 YHMFNN
+906 ECMFYN

-934 MLNGC
+934 MLDGC

-949 NLGEDIV
+949 NLGKDIV

-1002 ENSFVIKDTNGNELK
+1002 ENSFVIKDADGNELK

-1026 KDAVTFTVEPAEGY
+1026 KDAVTFTAEPVEGY

-1220 GNVRLVHYIDNGS
+1220 GNVRLVHYIENGS

-1300 QNIRIYQDTKIDVI
+1300 QNVRIYQDTKIDV
-1314 FSPHVI
+1314 FLSAHTI

-1331 ITTNEGASITEDQRE
+1331 ITTSEGAFISDDQRD
-1346 LLIFSGDSVSLSFGL
+1346 LIIVNGDSVSLSFGL
-1361 LEGLELRNVSDNM
+1361 LEGLELQNVSDNM
-1374 GYGWNVSENN
+1374 GYGWNVEKNN

-1587 DKTSPMANLLVYA
+1587 DKTSPMANLVVYA

-1726 VTAEDVKLYL
+1726 VTAEDVRLYR

-1804 DGKLTVCTPEPGS
+1804 DGKLIVCEPEPGS

-1947 TKTSDGDILQGGSL
+1947 TKTFSDGDIPQGGRGENL
-1961 DDIDSSLPYVIITGK
+1961 DDTSEGFDKRLPYVIITGK
-1976 GNYAGKIYAN
+1976 GNYTGKVYVN

-1993 ISKAESND
+1993 ISKAESGD
-2001 SKFTLKYTDQFDEKP
+2001 SKFTLKYTDQFEAKP

-2104 GISAVSNVTK
+2104 GISAVSNVMK
-2114 EQLADG
+2114 DQLEKG
-2120 VEPNYDNL
+2120 VELNSFE
-2128 VVKLDNKILSKD
+2128 VKLNGITLTKD
-2140 TDYEVKCDDQ
+2140 TDYEVKYIN
-2150 TNHAI
+2150 NHAI

-2161 ITAKEESGYIGSKNV
+2161 ITAKEQSGYIGSKSV
-2176 SFKITGAAFKANAVQ
+2176 SFKIKGAAFKANAVQ

-2293 VPYQKGGATA
+2293 IPYQKGGAIA
-2303 ADKISLQL
+2303 EDKISLQL
-2311 KATGTTLIAGKGKDY
+2311 KETGTTLIAGKGKDY
-2326 TVSYTNNKELGTAS
+2326 TVSYTNNKDLGTAD
-2340 MILKGAGNYTGEIT
+2340 MTLKGLGNYSGEVT
-2354 IPFEIEKAS
+2354 IPFTIEKAS

-2375 TSASIKVSYSYYD
+2375 TSANIKVSYSYYD

-2401 KPAVTIKDGKSKL
+2401 KPVVTIKDGKSKL
-2414 KEGVDYTIKYLEN
+2414 KEGVDYTIKYSEN
-2427 TRGELEDSNVLTAT
+2427 TRGELEDNNVLSAT
-2441 IKGLGNYA
+2441 IKGIGNYDV
-2449 IPDDDDEISLEISVN
+2449 PDDDEISLEISVN
-2464 RINLSKKPVKVYWDN
+2464 RKSLANKVKVEY
-2479 EDGKYTYTGEEIRPS
+2479 EKTHIYTGEEIQPA
-2494 IEVEYSPGTH
+2494 IDVEYLIGTH
-2504 KEDADEPYNPPQY
+2504 KEEESYDPPKYDENDEEIMKPV
-2517 DDDGNEKY
+2517 
-2525 PQITV
+2525 TV

-2583 ASEPD
+2583 ASDPD

>member
-1 MQIAPAAVRGGCF
+1 
-14 SDWKARRMRMKNLKK
+14 MKNLKK
-29 QGKRWLSLFVVTAMV
+29 QGKRWLSLFVVTVMV

-64 TEESKRETTSEVSA
+64 TEESERETTSEVSA
-78 AEERETTP
+78 AEQRETTP
-86 EVSAAEEGETKQT
+86 EVSAAEEGETKQP
-99 DSDTEQSAAT
+99 DSDTEQSAVT
-109 LEREESVETE
+109 LEQEESVETE

-133 TESETKQETETKETE
+133 TESETKQETET
-148 TKTEGQTET
+148 QTET
-157 KTEEQTETETATLE
+157 KTEEKTETETKTEETTETETATSE
-171 QETTSET
+171 QETASET

-201 TEEVKLEGEDNTARA
+201 TEEVKLESEDNTARA
-216 GGVPEIDKSQ
+216 GGVPEIDTSQ
-226 IKAEG
+226 ILAQG
-231 TGYTIN
+231 HGYTVTFD
-237 YNSNGAITS
+237 SNGFVKNE
-246 ISDNTNVTWKLDR
+246 DNFNVTWILDK

-268 GDICRGNNYNPPW
+268 GDICRGGSTLPPW
-281 ASYTREI
+281 SSCSDQV
-288 KAARINLQNATQASN
+288 KAARINLKGATQAN
-303 LFSDCTNL
+303 LLFAYCKNL
-311 TNIDLSDFKT
+311 TKIDLSGFET
-321 DKVKSMCGMFEDC
+321 DNVISMYGMFEHC

-342 NPYLEKFNTVNVTD
+342 NAYLENINTSNVKD
-356 MSYMFENCSSL
+356 MSYMFCDCTSLTEIDLRAFNTTNVTNMSCMFDGCSSLIEIDLSAFNTTNVTNMSYMFEGCSSL
-367 TYLDLSA
+367 TEIDLRA
-374 FDTTNVTDMNYM
+374 FDTTNVTDMSYM
-386 FLGCKTLTNL
+386 FLKCTSLKKLDLHSWAVHNAIVPRMFKECTSLMDI
-396 NLSNFDTNKVKYMS
+396 NLSGWNPSGYS
-410 EMFKNCELLEHLD
+410 LIEM
-423 LSSFNSENVIRMQ
+423 
-436 SMFENCNSLKS
+436 
-447 LELTKWTIN
+447 
-456 NSLLIGMFKNC
+456 
-467 NSLTDLNLSDWNFA
+467 
-481 KTTDISE
+481 
-488 LFYNCK
+488 FYNCK
-494 SLTNLTL
+494 SLTNLDMS
-501 TNWNTSDITTVTNMF
+501 NWNTSNVTTISNMF
-516 YGCDSLEKL
+516 YGCESLKNL

-537 YNYSN
+537 GYDTWLTSN
-542 LLINN
+542 T
-547 EALVYIVCPPNLIK
+547 ALESITCPANLTRSGIK
-561 GFNLPERK
+561 LPER
-569 ENAWRLETG
+569 EGNAWRDPTG
-578 KKVTGLVTNSPEP
+578 KKVTLLVANSEKP
-591 VTIYRNKTAG
+591 IIISRNEMAG
-601 IEFLGENCT
+601 IEFIGEKCA
-610 LQDASG
+610 LQDEFG
-616 NALDLV
+616 NSLDLV
-622 VSTVES
+622 RNSTDS
-628 GTFGEKIVELGTK
+628 NNFGEKIVKLGEKEGVT
-641 DDIIFTIKPETDYT
+641 FTIQPETDYT

-735 VQISNAKDT
+735 VQISNDKDT

-775 ITYSLNTEDTTDA
+775 ITYSLNTEDTTEA

-858 VWYEHREQITSA
+858 VWYEHRKQITSA
-870 VVEWTATGDCR
+870 VVEWTATGNCR
-881 YLFESCVNLTEVDLS
+881 YLFEGCINLTEVDLS
-896 RFDVSDVRGF
+896 GFDVSDVWGF
-906 YHMFNN
+906 ERMFYN

-934 MLNGC
+934 MLDEC

-949 NLGEDIV
+949 NLGKNIG
-956 LPYKQEIQWRL
+956 LPYRQEIQWRL

-1026 KDAVTFTVEPAEGY
+1026 KDAVTFTAEPAEGY

-1300 QNIRIYQDTKIDVI
+1300 QNVRIYQDTKIDV
-1314 FSPHVI
+1314 FLSAHTI

-1331 ITTNEGASITEDQRE
+1331 ITTSEGAFISDDQRD
-1346 LLIFSGDSVSLSFGL
+1346 LIIVNGDSVSLSFGL

-1374 GYGWNVSENN
+1374 GYGWNVEENN

-1389 TLPDITR
+1389 TFPDITR
-1396 LYDIEKLQIEVYDAQ
+1396 LYDIKTLYIEIYDPQ
-1411 GRTALSEANCQ
+1411 NRTSLSDPEANCQ
-1422 VTVKFRN
+1422 VTLNFRHFP
-1429 AVKNIPV
+1429 KNIPV
-1436 YTGEAIEAATVTVRA
+1436 YTGKAIEADYVKVQVRS
-1451 QYMRNNAKPAWVT
+1451 YNSVGKPRWVT
-1464 LIKDKNFTVSY
+1464 LSKDKDFTVSY
-1475 VNNINAGEAQMI
+1475 VNNVNAGEAQMI
-1487 ITAVPDSKQFR
+1487 ITVVPNSREFR
-1498 GSYIYNFT
+1498 GSYIHTFT

-1565 LVKEQDPTIEG
+1565 LIKEQDPTIEG

-1587 DKTSPMANLLVYA
+1587 DKTSPMANLVVYA

-1605 QDCELQINIQVVKKQ
+1605 HDCELQINIQVVKKQ

-1653 GSSEPASAEIL
+1653 GSSELASAEIL

-1726 VTAEDVKLYL
+1726 VTAEDVRLYR

-1804 DGKLTVCTPEPGS
+1804 DGKLIVCEPEPGS

-1854 GYVFLGWFTDAA
+1854 GYVFLGWFTDVA

-1947 TKTSDGDILQGGSL
+1947 TKTFSDGDIPQGGRGENL
-1961 DDIDSSLPYVIITGK
+1961 DDTSEGFDKRLPYVIITGK

-1993 ISKAESND
+1993 ILKAESGD
-2001 SKFTLKYTDQFDEKP
+2001 SKFTLKYTDQFEAKP
-2016 GKYASIVTQFKYQNK
+2016 GKYASIVTQFKYQGK
-2031 KLKYGIDYT
+2031 ALKYNTDYT
-2040 LDVQKAGAESDSS
+2040 LEVQKAGAESDSS

-2065 TNGTYQLTITGIGN
+2065 TNGTYQLTITGKGN

-2120 VEPNYDNL
+2120 AEPIP
-2128 VVKLDNKILSKD
+2128 VVMLDNKTLSPD
-2140 TDYEVKCDDQ
+2140 TDYEVKYI
-2150 TNHAI
+2150 NNRAI

-2161 ITAKEESGYIGSKNV
+2161 ITAKEQSGYIGSKSV
-2176 SFKITGAAFKANAVQ
+2176 SFKIKGAAFKTNAVQ

-2311 KATGTTLIAGKGKDY
+2311 KETGTTLIAGKGKDY
-2326 TVSYTNNKELGTAS
+2326 TVTYTNNKDLGTAS
-2340 MILKGAGNYTGEIT
+2340 MILKGAGNYTGEVT
-2354 IPFEIEKAS
+2354 ISFDIEKAS

-2375 TSASIKVSYSYYD
+2375 TSASIKVTYSRP
-2388 KDKTELKNSDTEF
+2388 KDEDGEEGDLKNSDTEF

-2414 KEGVDYTIKYLEN
+2414 KKEVDYTIEYSEN
-2427 TRGELEDSNVLTAT
+2427 TRGELEDSNVLKAT

-2449 IPDDDDEISLEISVN
+2449 IPDDEISLEISVN

-2504 KEDADEPYNPPQY
+2504 KEDADEPYDPPQY

-2571 TFKITSK
+2571 TFQITSK
-2578 EIYYK
+2578 EIYNK
-2583 ASEPD
+2583 DREPD
-2588 DEYEEDYE
+2588 DEDWEEDFE

>member
-1 MQIAPAAVRGGCF
+1 
-14 SDWKARRMRMKNLKK
+14 MKNLKK

-78 AEERETTP
+78 AEQRETTP
-86 EVSAAEEGETKQT
+86 EVSAAEEGETKQP
-99 DSDTEQSAAT
+99 DSDIEQSAAT
-109 LEREESVETE
+109 LEQEESVETE
-119 TTQTETKTVSSEPE
+119 TTQTETKTMSSEQE
-133 TESETKQETETKETE
+133 TESETNQETETKETE

-201 TEEVKLEGEDNTARA
+201 TEEVKLEVEDNTARA
-216 GGVPEIDKSQ
+216 GGVPEIDKTQ
-226 IKAEG
+226 ILAQG
-231 TGYTIN
+231 HGYTVTFD
-237 YNSNGAITS
+237 SNGFLKNE
-246 ISDNTNVTWKLDR
+246 DNLNVTWILDK

-268 GDICRGNNYNPPW
+268 GDICRGGSVLPPW
-281 ASYTREI
+281 SSYSDQV
-288 KAARINLQNATQASN
+288 KAARINLKGATQAN
-303 LFSDCTNL
+303 LLFAYCKNL
-311 TNIDLSDFKT
+311 TKIDLSGFET
-321 DKVKSMCGMFEDC
+321 DNVISMYGMFEHC

-342 NPYLEKFNTVNVTD
+342 NAYLENINTSNVKD
-356 MSYMFENCSSL
+356 MSYMFRDCTSLTEIDLRAFNTTNVTNMSCMFKGCSSLIEIDLRAFNTTSVTNMSYMFEGCSSL
-367 TYLDLSA
+367 TEIDLRA
-374 FDTTNVTDMNYM
+374 FDTTNVTDMSYM
-386 FLGCKTLTNL
+386 FLKCT
-396 NLSNFDTNKVKYMS
+396 
-410 EMFKNCELLEHLD
+410 
-423 LSSFNSENVIRMQ
+423 
-436 SMFENCNSLKS
+436 SLKS
-447 LELTKWTIN
+447 LDLHSWAVHNAIV
-456 NSLLIGMFKNC
+456 SRMFKEC
-467 NSLTDLNLSDWNFA
+467 TSLTDINLSGWNL
-481 KTTDISE
+481 DDSLIE
-488 LFYNCK
+488 MFYNCK
-494 SLTNLTL
+494 SLTNLDMS
-501 TNWNTSDITTVTNMF
+501 NWNTSNVTTILNMF
-516 YGCDSLEKL
+516 YGCESLKNL

-537 YNYSN
+537 GYDTWLTSN
-542 LLINN
+542 T
-547 EALVYIVCPPNLIK
+547 ALESITCPANLTRSGIK
-561 GFNLPERK
+561 LPER
-569 ENAWRLETG
+569 EGNAWRDPTG
-578 KKVTGLVTNSPEP
+578 KKVTLLVANSEKPI
-591 VTIYRNKTAG
+591 TISRNKMAG

-622 VSTVES
+622 VSTTES
-628 GTFGEKIVELGTK
+628 GTFGEKIIDLGTK
-641 DDIIFTIKPETDYT
+641 DDITFTIKPDTGYT

-691 TRDEQIKIETV
+691 TRDEQITIEIV
-702 PVAETTLSLT
+702 SIADTTLTLT

-722 SNGTKEEKNKPKS
+722 SNGTKEEKNKPES
-735 VQISNAKDT
+735 VQISNDKDA

-788 EKALLKQEYKIFR
+788 EKTLLEQGYKIFR
-801 LGRLHEDASV
+801 LGRLHEDVSV

-843 ITGKGALPRNSDGYP
+843 ITGKGALPCNSDGYP

-870 VVEWTATGDCR
+870 VVEWTATGNCL
-881 YLFESCVNLTEVDLS
+881 YLFEGCINLTEVDLS
-896 RFDVSDVRGF
+896 RFDVSDVWGF
-906 YHMFNN
+906 KRMFYN

-934 MLNGC
+934 MLDGC

-949 NLGEDIV
+949 NLGKDIV

-967 EDGTPVTVA
+967 EDGTPVNVA

-1002 ENSFVIKDTNGNELK
+1002 ENSFVIKDTDGNELK

-1026 KDAVTFTVEPAEGY
+1026 KDAVKFTAEPAEGY
-1040 VVRTAQINSQDST
+1040 VVKNAQTNSQDST

-1157 NGQHYYSKTLIC
+1157 NGQYYSYKTLMR
-1169 KQDTAL
+1169 KEDTAL

-1193 GGLYGDTKVDIDLS
+1193 GGLYGDTRVDIDLS
-1207 QYFQVQFTVEGFP
+1207 QYFQVQFTIEGFP
-1220 GNVRLVHYIDNGS
+1220 GNVRLVHYIENGS
-1233 DPTTGKKRWIQE
+1233 DPTTGKRRWIQE

-1300 QNIRIYQDTKIDVI
+1300 QNVRIYQDTKIDV
-1314 FSPHVI
+1314 FLSAHTI

-1331 ITTNEGASITEDQRE
+1331 ITTSEGAFISDDQRD
-1346 LLIFSGDSVSLSFGL
+1346 LIIVNGDSVSLSFGL
-1361 LEGLELRNVSDNM
+1361 LEGLELRNVLDNM
-1374 GYGWNVSENN
+1374 GYGWNVEENN

-1396 LYDIEKLQIEVYDAQ
+1396 LYDIKTLYIEIYDPQ
-1411 GRTALSEANCQ
+1411 NRTSLSDPEANCQ
-1422 VTVKFRN
+1422 VTLNFRHFP
-1429 AVKNIPV
+1429 KNIPV
-1436 YTGEAIEAATVTVRA
+1436 YTGKAIEADYVKVQVRS
-1451 QYMRNNAKPAWVT
+1451 YNSVGKPRWVT
-1464 LIKDKNFTVSY
+1464 LSKDKDFTVSY
-1475 VNNINAGEAQMI
+1475 VNNVNAGEAQMI
-1487 ITAVPDSKQFR
+1487 ITVVPNSREFR
-1498 GSYIYNFT
+1498 GSYIHTFT

-1653 GSSEPASAEIL
+1653 GSSEPASTEIL

-1847 PVDPIAD
+1847 PVDPIVD

-1933 TDYTVTYKNNTNAD
+1933 TDYTVTYKNNINAD
-1947 TKTSDGDILQGGSL
+1947 TKTFSDGDIPQGGRGENL
-1961 DDIDSSLPYVIITGK
+1961 DDTSEGFDKRLPYVIITGK

-1993 ISKAESND
+1993 ISKAESGD
-2001 SKFTLKYTDQFDEKP
+2001 SKFTLKYTDQFEAKP
-2016 GKYASIVTQFKYQNK
+2016 GKYASIVTQFKYQGK
-2031 KLKYGIDYT
+2031 ALKYNTDYT
-2040 LDVQKAGAESDSS
+2040 LEVQKAGAESDSS

-2065 TNGTYQLTITGIGN
+2065 TNGTYQLTITGKGN

-2120 VEPNYDNL
+2120 VEPIP
-2128 VVKLDNKILSKD
+2128 VVMLDNKTLSPD
-2140 TDYEVKCDDQ
+2140 TDYEVKYI
-2150 TNHAI
+2150 NNRAI

-2161 ITAKEESGYIGSKNV
+2161 ITAKEQSGYFGSKSV
-2176 SFKITGAAFKANAVQ
+2176 SFKIKGAAFKANAVQ
-2191 MTGWEDELPYTGKAL
+2191 MIGWEDSLTYTGKAL

-2464 RINLSKKPVKVYWDN
+2464 RKSLSAKKVKVEY
-2479 EDGKYTYTGEEIRPS
+2479 EKTHIYTGEEIQPA
-2494 IEVEYSPGTH
+2494 IDVEWLVSVEKVYEEL
-2504 KEDADEPYNPPQY
+2504 EDDNGNPVLDENGKPKKVLVDTIYEY
-2517 DDDGNEKY
+2517 D
-2525 PQITV
+2525 
-2530 RDWESISEGSDY
+2530 SMSEGSDY

>member
-29 QGKRWLSLFVVTAMV
+29 QRKRWLSLFVVTAMV

-64 TEESKRETTSEVSA
+64 TEESERDTTSEVSA
-78 AEERETTP
+78 AEQKETTP
-86 EVSAAEEGETKQT
+86 EASAAEEGETKQP

-109 LEREESVETE
+109 LEQEESVETE
-119 TTQTETKTVSSEPE
+119 TTQTETKTMSSEQE

-148 TKTEGQTET
+148 TQTEGQTET
-157 KTEEQTETETATLE
+157 QTEGQTETETATSE

-193 EETTETET
+193 EETTETEL
-201 TEEVKLEGEDNTARA
+201 TEEVKPEGQDNTTRA
-216 GGVPEIDKSQ
+216 GGVPEFDENQ
-226 IKAEG
+226 RVDG
-231 TGYTIN
+231 GYGYTLT
-237 YNSNGAITS
+237 YNSNGSITS
-246 ISDNTNVTWKLDR
+246 AKNTEVTWRLDS

-281 ASYTREI
+281 ANYKSQI
-288 KAARINLQNATQASN
+288 KAARINLEGATQASK
-303 LFSDCTNL
+303 LFSNCTNL
-311 TNIDLSDFKT
+311 TNIDLSGFKT
-321 DKVKSMCGMFEDC
+321 DNVKSMYC
-334 NSLTSEEL
+334 
-342 NPYLEKFNTVNVTD
+342 
-356 MSYMFENCSSL
+356 
-367 TYLDLSA
+367 
-374 FDTTNVTDMNYM
+374 
-386 FLGCKTLTNL
+386 
-396 NLSNFDTNKVKYMS
+396 
-410 EMFKNCELLEHLD
+410 
-423 LSSFNSENVIRMQ
+423 
-436 SMFENCNSLKS
+436 MFENCNSLTS
-447 LELTKWTIN
+447 EALNAYFNDIN
-456 NSLLIGMFKNC
+456 INTTNVTNMSYMFKGCSSLTNLDLGKFNTTNVTNMSYMFSGCSSLTDLKLSAFNTTSVTNMSYMFSGC
-467 NSLTDLNLSDWNFA
+467 NSLTNLDLEKFNTTNVTNISYMFRNCSSLIKLDLSKFDISNVTSISDIFNGCTSLTDLKMTGWNFA
-481 KTTDISE
+481 KTTDISN

-494 SLTNLTL
+494 SLTDLKMTG
-501 TNWNTSDITTVTNMF
+501 WNTSNITTITSMF
-516 YGCDSLEKL
+516 YGCDSLESL
-525 DLSSLDLNNVTS
+525 DLSSLDLSKVTS
-537 YNYSN
+537 GYNNWLISN
-542 LLINN
+542 N
-547 EALVYIVCPPNLIK
+547 ALESIECPAKPPKNGI
-561 GFNLPERK
+561 NLPVRES
-569 ENAWRLETG
+569 NAWRDSTG
-578 KKVTGLVTNSPEP
+578 KRLTLLPTSEAFG
-591 VTIYRNKTAG
+591 TIFRDKMAG
-601 IEFLGENCT
+601 IRFLGENYT

-616 NALDLV
+616 DALDLV

-628 GTFGEKIVELGTK
+628 VPFTEKIVDLGTK
-641 DDIIFTIKPETDYT
+641 DEITFTIKPATGYT
-655 VKSVTLALGEESTL
+655 VKSVTSESGEESTL
-669 VLEKGSEPDQ
+669 ILEKGSKPDQ
-679 YILSPLDKEKGY
+679 YIISPADKDKGY
-691 TRDEQIKIETV
+691 TRDEQIKIEIV
-702 PVAETTLSLT
+702 SIADTTMSLT
-712 YHTRIEDAIV
+712 YHTRIEDTIV
-722 SNGTKEEKNKPKS
+722 SNGETEAKNKPES
-735 VQISNAKDT
+735 VLKISNDKDT
-744 SLYVKLNNAD
+744 SLYVKLNSAD
-754 NTDFQEPVLY
+754 NTDAQEPVLY
-764 LTIGEGGERQR
+764 LTVGEGGERQR
-775 ITYSLNTEDTTDA
+775 ITYSVNIEDTTEA
-788 EKALLKQEYKIFR
+788 EKALLKQGYKIFR

-843 ITGKGALPRNSDGYP
+843 ITGKGALPLNSNGDP
-858 VWYEHREQITSA
+858 AWYEYREQITS
-870 VVEWTATGDCR
+870 VVIEWTARGYCENLFKDCIH
-881 YLFESCVNLTEVDLS
+881 LTEVDLS
-896 RFDVSDVRGF
+896 GFDVSDVTSL
-906 YHMFNN
+906 YCMFDN

-925 MQNATNTDY
+925 MLGVTSIAN
-934 MLNGC
+934 MLREC

-949 NLGEDIV
+949 NLRVDIK
-956 LPYKQEIQWRL
+956 LPSKDGIQWRL
-967 EDGTPVTVA
+967 ADGTPVTVA

-1002 ENSFVIKDTNGNELK
+1002 ENSFVIKDTDGNELK

-1026 KDAVTFTVEPAEGY
+1026 KDAVTFTAEPVEGY

-1104 IENVIIA
+1104 IANIIIA

-1193 GGLYGDTKVDIDLS
+1193 GGLYGDTRVDIDLS

-1220 GNVRLVHYIDNGS
+1220 GNVRLVHYIENGS

-1361 LEGLELRNVSDNM
+1361 LEGLELQNVSS
-1374 GYGWNVSENN
+1374 GWNVQKNN
-1384 GRYTI
+1384 GKYTI
-1389 TLPDITR
+1389 TLSDMTHLFDVSQLRI
-1396 LYDIEKLQIEVYDAQ
+1396 DVYDPQNRISLADS
-1411 GRTALSEANCQ
+1411 GCE
-1422 VTVKFRN
+1422 VKLTFRHFR
-1429 AVKNIPV
+1429 KNIPV
-1436 YTGEAIEAATVTVRA
+1436 YTGEAIEADTVRVSVMVESGK
-1451 QYMRNNAKPAWVT
+1451 YYKPVQ
-1464 LIKDKNFTVSY
+1464 LNPKDFTVSY
-1475 VNNINAGEAQMI
+1475 ANNINAGEAQII
-1487 ITAVPDSKQFR
+1487 ITAAPNSKQYR
-1498 GSYIYNFT
+1498 GTYIHTFT
-1506 IEKAQAPES
+1506 IEKAQGPKG
-1515 QSKIIQVEI
+1515 QSKIIQAET
-1524 KDQQYTQQANL
+1524 KDQQYTYQANL

-1542 NSDGKEMKPVRYRLS
+1542 NSDGKEMKPVRYRLAS
-1557 TSYNKGDV
+1557 CNKGNV
-1565 LVKEQDPTIEG
+1565 LENDPTIEG
-1576 SILTY
+1576 NILTY

-1587 DKTSPMANLLVYA
+1587 DKTSTMANLVVYA

-1653 GSSEPASAEIL
+1653 DSSEPVSAEIL

-1682 YDSEQSPLNVG
+1682 YDSEQSPLNIG

-1726 VTAEDVKLYL
+1726 VTAEDVRLYR

-1780 QTTAVKIANSE
+1780 QTTAVKIANFE

-1804 DGKLTVCTPEPGS
+1804 DGKLTVCEPEPGS
-1817 YTVTYKMSDPLRP
+1817 YMVTYKMSDPLRP
-1830 ELDIKRSGN
+1830 EFDIKRSGN

-1847 PVDPIAD
+1847 PVDPIVD

-1947 TKTSDGDILQGGSL
+1947 TKTFSDGDIPQGGRGENL
-1961 DDIDSSLPYVIITGK
+1961 DDTSEGFDKRLPYVIITGK
-1976 GNYAGKIYAN
+1976 GNYTGKVYVN

-2001 SKFTLKYTDQFDEKP
+2001 SKFTLKYTDQFEAKP

-2031 KLKYGIDYT
+2031 KLKYGTNLDYI

-2104 GISAVSNVTK
+2104 GISAVSNVMK
-2114 EQLADG
+2114 DQLEKG
-2120 VEPNYDNL
+2120 VELDSFE
-2128 VVKLDNKILSKD
+2128 VKLNGITLTKD
-2140 TDYEVKCDDQ
+2140 TDYEVKYIN
-2150 TNHAI
+2150 NHAI

-2161 ITAKEESGYIGSKNV
+2161 ITAKEQSGYIGSKSV
-2176 SFKITGAAFKANAVQ
+2176 SFKIKGAAFKANAVQ

-2293 VPYQKGGATA
+2293 IPYQKGGAIA
-2303 ADKISLQL
+2303 EDKISLQL
-2311 KATGTTLIAGKGKDY
+2311 KETGTTLIAGKGKDY
-2326 TVSYTNNKELGTAS
+2326 TVSYANNKELGTAS
-2340 MILKGAGNYTGEIT
+2340 MTLKGAGNYTGEIM

-2375 TSASIKVSYSYYD
+2375 TSQSIKVTYSRPKGED
-2388 KDKTELKNSDTEF
+2388 GEEGDLKNPDTEF

-2414 KEGVDYTIKYLEN
+2414 KEGVDYTIEYSSNKRED
-2427 TRGELEDSNVLTAT
+2427 LEDSNTLTAT

-2449 IPDDDDEISLEISVN
+2449 VPNDDEISLEISVN
-2464 RINLSKKPVKVYWDN
+2464 RKSLVNKVKVEY
-2479 EDGKYTYTGEEIRPS
+2479 EKTHIYTGEEIRPA
-2494 IEVEYSPGTH
+2494 IDVEYLTGTH
-2504 KEDADEPYNPPQY
+2504 KEEESYDPPKYDENDEEIMKPV
-2517 DDDGNEKY
+2517 
-2525 PQITV
+2525 TV

-2571 TFKITSK
+2571 TFNITSK

-2583 ASEPD
+2583 ASDPD